1 MYLIYNDGRMLS
13 SLMDEAAKVDED
25 IMSSMLTAINDFVKD
40 SFQTTGNL
48 GSIDYGEN
56 QIILEILCSSKT

>member
-1 MYLIYNDGRMLS
+1 MIS
-13 SLMDEAAKVDED
+13 SLMDEEAKVDSD

-40 SFQTTGNL
+40 SFQTSGNL

-56 QIILEILCSSKT
+56 QIILE